1 MAVPGFFRGR
11 RPAAPNLRRL
21 FRAGRPIIK
30 SAGLPEGVLR
40 RKGGSCVTVVYLD
53 SVFTLNAVMD
63 YLLLICTARLAGR
76 PLRRGRYLLAALLG
90 GAYAAAVFLPGLSF
104 LARTPVKL
112 AAGILLALAAFGGE
126 EKLVRL
132 TLLFF
137 ALSCAL
143 AGCVLGLG
151 LLSGGVPMAG
161 GIFYTDVD
169 ARVLLIAAAAAYA
182 VMTVVFRAAAKHG
195 VEGQLLRVRVC
206 LKGQVVTMT
215 ALHDTGNALCDPVS
229 GAPVL
234 VTARGALENIFPPQV
249 RRLLT
254 PERLRCPAE
263 LLEPLRASAPEWRF
277 SLVPY
282 QTVGLPEGLLLTVR
296 SDWTEVGGTRYRN
309 LPVGICA
316 GGVGEDCAALW
327 GGSVKGRGLYET
339 GMDETAGTAGAVGTA
354 AAGPGALH
362 RRQRYPAAAT
372 DKRTGG
378 GAPCPSGGGGGPA
391 GAHRT

>member
-1 MAVPGFFRGR
+1 M
-11 RPAAPNLRRL
+11 
-21 FRAGRPIIK
+21 
-30 SAGLPEGVLR
+30 
-40 RKGGSCVTVVYLD
+40 TVVYLD

-63 YLLLICTARLAGR
+63 YLLLVCTARLAGR

-195 VEGQLLRVRVC
+195 VEGQLLRARVC
-206 LKGQVVTMT
+206 LKGRVVTLT

-234 VTARGALENIFPPQV
+234 VTARGALENVFPSQV
-249 RRLLT
+249 RQILT

-263 LLEPLRASAPEWRF
+263 LLEPLRAAAPEWRF

-339 GMDETAGTAGAVGTA
+339 DLDETAGTAWAVGTA
-354 AAGPGALH
+354 APGPGALH
-362 RRQRYPAAAT
+362 RRQRHPAAAA
-372 DKRTGG
+372 DKRAGG
-378 GAPCPSGGGGGPA
+378 GSPCPSGGGGGPA